1 MNIDVNLYQKHNTQ
15 TNKNY
20 MEQQRVP
27 SKSGE
32 RRNNNQKMHQRYS
45 NYLTQQMVVNG
56 SKDQQEAAQGHK
68 YRNFNSNLE
77 ADKNSKTLQY
87 GQIRSDGNGF

>member
-32 RRNNNQKMHQRYS
+32 RRTNNQKMHQRYS
-45 NYLTQQMVVNG
+45 NYLTQ
-56 SKDQQEAAQGHK
+56 
-68 YRNFNSNLE
+68 
-77 ADKNSKTLQY
+77 
-87 GQIRSDGNGF
+87 